1 MLCLSRKIDEVIMI
15 GSDIRIKVL
24 EITSTGK
31 VRLGIEAPRSIS
43 IHREEIYN
51 QIIKEG
57 KSFRGVSE
65 E

>member
-1 MLCLSRKIDEVIMI
+1 MI

-57 KSFRGVSE
+57 KSSRGVSE
-65 E
+65 G